1 MRVNINNE
9 EGFGVKDREE
19 AVRVIEE
26 KTLKFIKEE
35 GDHLKWYKSDQRL
48 DEPDIAA
55 VYNKRHEETRYFV
68 RIIGQ
73 KYKQ

>member
-1 MRVNINNE
+1 MRVNINNK

-26 KTLKFIKEE
+26 KMIIFIKEE
-35 GDHLKWYKSDQRL
+35 GDHVEWYKSDQRF
-48 DEPDIAA
+48 DKPDIAA
-55 VYNKRHEETRYFV
+55 VYNRHHEETRYFA

-73 KYKQ
+73 EKKQ